1 MVTFTSRDD
10 AREAYRAGL
19 SGAKDFTAKSKDA
32 EIAFFQGAKSNI
44 ENTQGDRPEDF
55 KDEVYEQVKDIDG
68 KLIVKEYP
76 TKSATTNTIKA
87 H

>member
-32 EIAFFQGAKSNI
+32 EIAFFQ
-44 ENTQGDRPEDF
+44 E
-55 KDEVYEQVKDIDG
+55 
-68 KLIVKEYP
+68 L
-76 TKSATTNTIKA
+76 KA
-87 H
+87 I